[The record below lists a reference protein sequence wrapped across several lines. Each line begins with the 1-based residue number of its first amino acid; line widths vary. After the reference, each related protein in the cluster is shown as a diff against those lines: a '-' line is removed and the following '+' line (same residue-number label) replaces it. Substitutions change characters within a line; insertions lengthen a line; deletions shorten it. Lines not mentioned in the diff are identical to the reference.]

1 MQREKYMKKDN
12 NKETELF
19 LHLYLYVNNE
29 ISFLRGY
36 YVNTSSKVIKQRL
49 ETERL
54 YQSGKSVD
62 DLIESVIIRQKDF
75 LSIDTDKLSEV
86 NNMQVAANVKFCD
99 VVESL
104 YVSEDKRRVRF
115 KFKDKY
121 KNNNFFNPNIA
132 RTKYKEAQR
141 MESIFFR
148 SVITDLIVT
157 YESLLSKLLNVIIL
171 KNPFPYLD
179 GETVPLANYFLD
191 DTFKSIR
198 EKIENVVDKKM
209 YDSLKTMNDIITAE
223 KIDMDKDVLVFFK
236 EIYFRRNAIIHNDC
250 KVNKQYLNAVGTEFR
265 KNIKKGDILTCDQS
279 YLDKAFNTVYGIYF
293 FLFYGLLK
301 NYYNGNEY
309 VSVISN
315 VAFSHLKEKDYE
327 IAKMIYKKLCTNNS
341 IDFAD
346 KMLYRINY
354 LNAVKQLGENN
365 ILENEIKT
373 LDVSIATDNYK
384 IAKLCLLD
392 DNEGILSML
401 RKTYPESFTASEIKE
416 WPIFIN
422 FRESAEYIA
431 FCSEHTEDFSS
442 EEISTDDNIET
453 ES

>member
-1 MQREKYMKKDN
+1 MKKDS
-12 NKETELF
+12 NKERELF
-19 LHLYLYVNNE
+19 LPLYLYANNE
-29 ISFLRGY
+29 ISFLRSY

-49 ETERL
+49 ETENL
-54 YQSGKSVD
+54 YQSGEKIDS
-62 DLIESVIIRQKDF
+62 LIESVINREKEI
-75 LSIDTDKLSEV
+75 LSIDTDKLREV
-86 NNMQVAANVKFCD
+86 NNAQVAIDVKFCD

-104 YVSEDKRRVRF
+104 DISDDKKRVKF
-115 KFKDKY
+115 KFQDKY
-121 KNNNFFNPNIA
+121 KNNNYFNPNVA
-132 RTKYKEAQR
+132 RAKYKEAQR

-179 GETVPLANYFLD
+179 GETVPLASYFLN
-191 DTFKSIR
+191 DTFKAIS

-209 YDSLKTMNDIITAE
+209 YDSLKTMSDIITTE
-223 KIDMDKDVLVFFK
+223 KIDIDKEVLTSFK

-250 KVNKQYLNAVGTEFR
+250 KVNKQYLNSVSPEFR
-265 KNIKKGDILTCDQS
+265 KNIKIGDVLPCDQI
-279 YLDKAFNTVYGIYF
+279 YLDKAFNTIYGIYF

-309 VSVISN
+309 ISVISN

-327 IAKMIYKKLCTNNS
+327 IAKMIYKKLSTNNS

-354 LNAVKQLGENN
+354 LNAVKQPGEND

-422 FRESAEYIA
+422 FRESTEYTA

-442 EEISTDDNIET
+442 EEISTDDNIEA